1 MSDNFRI
8 ETRSGAPL
16 QASGWTVTPVTRV
29 LIIRFPFLHG
39 GLIWNRPIELR
50 VQASGE
56 PEQKLYLPDVT
67 RQIQVTPARRQL
79 VVFIFNFAGISPK
92 ERQSWL
98 MRLFRLP
105 R

>member
-1 MSDNFRI
+1 MSMTDNFRI

-67 RQIQVTPARRQL
+67 RQIQYALLGGSLLFSLLILLGFRQRRG
-79 VVFIFNFAGISPK
+79 NHG
-92 ERQSWL
+92 
-98 MRLFRLP
+98 
-105 R
+105 